1 MLKDLVHINRSY
13 RKFHADK
20 KVSESTLKELI
31 ELARL
36 TPSSKNRQPLKY
48 LLITEQKETDFVF
61 QQLKWAW
68 YLKDWTGPT
77 VEERPAAYVIM
88 LLDSKLNDHAEIDA
102 GIAAQTILLGAVE
115 KEMGGCIIRTVN
127 HFEVKKYFE
136 LGEKLKIILV
146 IALGFPNQKV
156 QLTKLK
162 EKKNIEY
169 FEKEGTHFVPKRSLD
184 EIIVK
189 KKHTT
194 E

>member
-1 MLKDLVHINRSY
+1 MLKDLVLKNRSY

-20 KVSESTLKELI
+20 KVSENTLKELI
-31 ELARL
+31 NLARL

-48 LLITEQKETDFVF
+48 LLLTESEDTDFLF

-68 YLKDWTGPT
+68 YLKEWNGPT
-77 VEERPAAYVIM
+77 VDERPAAYIVM
-88 LLDSKLNDHAEIDA
+88 LLDSKLNEHAEIDA

-127 HFEVKKYFE
+127 HFEVRRNFNLE
-136 LGEKLKIILV
+136 EEMKIILV

-156 QLTKLK
+156 QLTSLQ
-162 EKKNIEY
+162 ENQNVAYYER
-169 FEKEGTHFVPKRSLD
+169 EGTHFVPKRDLE
-184 EIIVK
+184 EIIIKRKSV
-189 KKHTT
+189 T